1 MSSFPIRIS
10 TPKTEGILQV
20 SKWLKFQVLLDAEE
34 MNDLLSYL
42 GSAQFVCV
50 AEPVT
55 AEDAVLSSKRFGEK
69 YAAYVELLKQ
79 GKVPPAS
86 DFRRCFSSAMTTNL
100 STFYA
105 ISIGS
110 DKFLIKPIQPVIQL
124 QAHSFF
130 YSERDAKFHPMVFS
144 AESVSWGLQFSYPQ
158 LFQDLKT
165 HQIHKVS
172 TLADFPNN
180 LLFSKL
186 SKWMRNATLATPFVV
201 NGVRTNAPI
210 RIGKKSIA
218 WSKMHP
224 QLQSKGIEVRAVHP

>member
-10 TPKTEGILQV
+10 TPKIEGLLQV

-34 MNDLLSYL
+34 MHDLLSWL
-42 GSAQFVCV
+42 GDVQFVCV
-50 AEPVT
+50 AEPVK
-55 AEDAVLSSKRFGEK
+55 AEDVVLSSSGFEEK
-69 YAAYVELLKQ
+69 YAAYVDLLKQ
-79 GKVPPAS
+79 GQVPPAS
-86 DFRRCFSSAMTTNL
+86 DFRRWFSSAMTADL
-100 STFYA
+100 KPFYA
-105 ISIGS
+105 IAAGA
-110 DKFLIKPIQPVIQL
+110 DKYLIKPILPVIQL

-130 YSERDAKFHPMVFS
+130 YSERDGKFHPMVFS

-186 SKWMRNATLATPFVV
+186 SRWMRNATLATPFEVD
-201 NGVRTNAPI
+201 GVRTNAPI

-218 WSKMHP
+218 WIKNHP
-224 QLQSKGIEVRAVHP
+224 QLQSKGIIIRER